1 MFGTIPKA
9 PAAVI
14 AVCIAAVVFLRPG
27 FMTPPEL
34 SAKSVVNRSLDVAMF
49 LGLVTERVR

>member
-1 MFGTIPKA
+1 VSGTIPKA

-14 AVCIAAVVFLRPG
+14 AVCIAAVIFLRPG

-34 SAKSVVNRSLDVAMF
+34 SAKSVVNRSLDAAMF

>member
-1 MFGTIPKA
+1 VSGTIPKA

-14 AVCIAAVVFLRPG
+14 AVCIAAVIFLRAG

-34 SAKSVVNRSLDVAMF
+34 SAKTVINRSHDVVIF